1 MVCTDSPTVPLISS
15 GWYSGITFKLPCQSS
30 TYVAIKNKKQVVS
43 LGEIKVSIQFRAQ
56 NIYYV
61 HHIWSSNCK
70 KDWTLSLKTE
80 SSACQLWWG
89 SLFKSCDHIQI
100 PLYQRASWCHL
111 WPNNVKQHSFFG
123 RCQTATSSSR
133 HVGWVTLLWTSHWAE
148 QRASLKK
155 KQTWIEKPQLLFFFC
170 LFFSS
175 IWNFS
180 CILLELAT
188 WDADSSARYSRRTG
202 ESSASS
208 SLALCYRPQGLQ
220 YKPSIASTA
229 KGFESVAT

>member
-1 MVCTDSPTVPLISS
+1 MKQWKIIPSIYTGFCLFFEAFLNLWSHTIEHNYYWSNRKNVSRLYSLSIYRSKNTYHCCSFWFLPIWLMVCTDSPTVPPISS

-43 LGEIKVSIQFRAQ
+43 VGEIKVSIQFRAR

-111 WPNNVKQHSFFG
+111 WQNNVK
-123 RCQTATSSSR
+123 
-133 HVGWVTLLWTSHWAE
+133 
-148 QRASLKK
+148 
-155 KQTWIEKPQLLFFFC
+155 
-170 LFFSS
+170 
-175 IWNFS
+175 
-180 CILLELAT
+180 
-188 WDADSSARYSRRTG
+188 
-202 ESSASS
+202 
-208 SLALCYRPQGLQ
+208 
-220 YKPSIASTA
+220 
-229 KGFESVAT
+229 